1 MVQVTGKSLSSLTS
15 MSFPLSGGNLSQFYC
30 IHTPKLLKPNN
41 QPVNQPVEKT
51 IYFSQLTAVHRASLS
66 PTSSL
71 DNILFTVDGSA
82 VSLLP
87 RQAGHPT
94 LVSPHLVWRR
104 CRRDPPVCLCSS
116 GWDWVI
122 NILCAFQPNIFPELF
137 CLACLTLLRAKA
149 EAGSSGPTYHS
160 RLLRPIA
167 EPQMG

>member
-41 QPVNQPVEKT
+41 QPVNQPVEK

-82 VSLLP
+82 ASLLP
-87 RQAGHPT
+87 RLPGWTPNPCFTPPCMKTLQKGFASLPLLFWVRLSDQYSLCISTQYLSRALLPGLSHPT
-94 LVSPHLVWRR
+94 TCKS
-104 CRRDPPVCLCSS
+104 
-116 GWDWVI
+116 
-122 NILCAFQPNIFPELF
+122 
-137 CLACLTLLRAKA
+137 
-149 EAGSSGPTYHS
+149 
-160 RLLRPIA
+160 
-167 EPQMG
+167 